1 MSTRELVRTERPIIA
16 MRYETDS
23 LGVVE
28 VPADKLCSAQTERVT
43 EAEFDRVADPAKM
56 VQPYIAE
63 P

>member
-1 MSTRELVRTERPIIA
+1 